1 MEDIAHCFGG
11 FFLGGGCDMGV
22 GVQGEAGGEVAEHTA
37 DCFNVYAFLQSYGR
51 KGVTKVVESDL
62 WDTCPCQYSF

>member
-1 MEDIAHCFGG
+1 
-11 FFLGGGCDMGV
+11 MGV
-22 GVQGEAGGEVAEHTA
+22 GVEGEAGGEMAEHTA

-62 WDTCPCQYSF
+62 WDTCSRKDSL